1 MSLNVIYLF
10 LTIYLV
16 KNKEIEK
23 LNGKISKLE
32 FEKKV
37 LEFSI
42 EELLAKIARLNREK
56 ADLTNLARLANFIS

>member
-56 ADLTNLARLANFIS
+56 ADLTNLARLTNFIS